1 MKEKMALVASEDYG
15 VDEPSA
21 QALLQRHKDLEGELN
36 AYRGDLQSLNAQAE
50 RLQRAGISA
59 LQVELVSQAAAAEN
73 DNGQTEP
80 LAELEQDEWTQEVR
94 LVPQDEWVDE
104 VVERTE
110 PRLVVEE
117 RLVPQVR
124 SLYPF
129 NGQGMQMGKG
139 ETMLLL
145 NKTNPDWW
153 SVRKADGT
161 DGFVPAT
168 YVREID
174 PKVIQ
179 VRCEKQMWL
188 ELE

>member
-21 QALLQRHKDLEGELN
+21 QALLQRHKDLEGELK
-36 AYRGDLQSLNAQAE
+36 AYSGDLQSLNAQAE
-50 RLQRAGISA
+50 RLERAGVSS
-59 LQVELVSQAAAAEN
+59 LQTDTGQEN
-73 DNGQTEP
+73 EQPEP

-104 VVERTE
+104 IVECTE
-110 PRLVVEE
+110 PRTILDE
-117 RLVPQVR
+117 RFVPQVR

-129 NGQGMQMGKG
+129 SGQGMQMAKG

-161 DGFVPAT
+161 DGFVPAS
-168 YVREID
+168 YVREIE

-179 VRCEKQMWL
+179 VRIILLSIIAKRL
-188 ELE
+188 FA